1 MKLVTLKGWFLHR
14 ARKTKLYI
22 IDGAR
27 PPQFVLAGFAF
38 NPREDGDALKIDLGP
53 YVVYSLERD
62 AVLKP
67 ERTFLGLRLASESEV
82 TRKYQT
88 HCRNVKQLL
97 STPGPVHLTQYLHD
111 AWNLRDDD
119 RGKQQAQLDP
129 APGDHH

>member
-22 IDGAR
+22 IDGAH

-62 AVLKP
+62 TVLKP
-67 ERTFLGLRLASESEV
+67 ERTFLGLRLATGSEV

-88 HCRNVKQLL
+88 HCRNVKRLVLKSGSQHLL
-97 STPGPVHLTQYLHD
+97 QYLQD
-111 AWNLRDDD
+111 AWSLRDDD
-119 RGKQQAQLDP
+119 RGSQQSRAEQ
-129 APGDHH
+129 APCDRE